1 MLAFAIEVL
10 LFLVSNHCSQILVGV
25 ATQLSAAAGGMRMS
39 LIAAAEMAIR
49 PRDSLLV
56 LRIYFDKQLVV
67 IVSEGASSSIP
78 HWLCKKNSYISAQCH
93 ALMNFSAPQQHSNS
107 RRHTDFETT
116 LTNVDYLVY

>member
-10 LFLVSNHCSQILVGV
+10 LFLVSDHCSQILV
-25 ATQLSAAAGGMRMS
+25 AAGGKRMS

-78 HWLCKKNSYISAQCH
+78 HWLCKKNSYISAQYH